1 MVSLVARFGPARMWG
16 AEIKSW
22 EDYFAP
28 WRASAP
34 RNDGARHQA
43 NSPLSPM
50 FHVEHGKLNT
60 RAGMLTIL
68 VRHVISPTF
77 GLGIAHLRSN
87 YLRKA
92 FRVRPVAP
100 LVTAVVRQAG
110 DKARRST
117 EGRNHLYSTLVEERY
132 IKGR

>member
-22 EDYFAP
+22 EDYFAA

-60 RAGMLTIL
+60 RAGN
-68 VRHVISPTF
+68 VNYPGSPCD
-77 GLGIAHLRSN
+77 LAHFLPRNRSS
-87 YLRKA
+87 A
-92 FRVRPVAP
+92 
-100 LVTAVVRQAG
+100 Q
-110 DKARRST
+110 
-117 EGRNHLYSTLVEERY
+117 
-132 IKGR
+132 